1 MLKSV
6 WEDHIHVSTKIM
18 TSDSSG
24 TMQYLEAARRH
35 SPINVDPGDL
45 YWGTGNAAEAH
56 PGVQPPLCADFWRGH
71 LGYCIR
77 LAGHKLG
84 LWGREEVYQPQGS
97 EMHADFILGRVAVD
111 VMKGRRL
118 GHLIPGITG
127 DDFERGTYGSVTP
140 GADDGPP
147 LPGWRHLL
155 VLWNLFKL
163 GFTFHRKLHGIRFR
177 TIAAWKEA
185 CSGRDSPDLD
195 SAVSQLEHTCD
206 VRQVEIMGWQNV
218 IGMLSSF
225 YVAPLS
231 KLAYSLGSPEQA
243 MRVISGAGDIF
254 ETTVMDDLWEVSQGY
269 KSLDEFLAEHGYM
282 GQNTGN
288 LLYKSWRESPD
299 TLEQVIKAYANTPA
313 GDRPARRAERNAL
326 KAREALAELAA
337 RVGLPGRLRLRLYF
351 WFCNRYLPLRE
362 IGKSAM
368 VAHIALARIYA
379 LRAGELLVESGC
391 IDMVEDVFYL
401 YRKELRSLVTNPAD
415 MRREIRERQ
424 GIVEIYRL
432 MDLPNLFRKDD
443 LDRIWNEFNG
453 SRGMEEK
460 PLPAAATAVTIQGL
474 GVSPGYAEGIARVVV
489 DPEDVTDFDQG
500 QILVCKMTDP
510 SWSPLFSIAA
520 ALVVDIGGMLS
531 HASIIARE
539 LGIPAVIN
547 TRAGTRMI
555 REGQRIAV
563 NGITGEVSSLEEPAT
578 AAESEAD
585 QVAEAGVVKPETLP
599 EPAVSTFDSRAVDG
613 FAPLGIVPLRMAA
626 DERLYGGKAAFL
638 CRGITRELPV
648 PDGFA
653 LSWECVDALDGD
665 DPDRSA
671 ALETACD
678 ALTGPVAVRSS
689 GVGEDG
695 IEASFAGQHETVLG
709 VRGARDILSAIKRV
723 AASRLDEHVVAYRK
737 EMQQADLGP
746 RMGIVVQVLVDAMC
760 AGVMFTRNPVTGAR
774 ERVVEAAW
782 GLGEVVVGSLVTPDH
797 YRVDPD
803 SGEVLEA
810 LAGYKDRIILRTD
823 DGSYAE
829 QACAEEYAA
838 RLCLEE
844 EQLRRLNR
852 LAARCEDVYDGPQD
866 IEWAFSD
873 GQLFLL
879 QSRPVTTGIP

>member
-1 MLKSV
+1 
-6 WEDHIHVSTKIM
+6 M
-18 TSDSSG
+18 TSDSPG
-24 TMQYLEAARRH
+24 RMQYLEAARRH
-35 SPINVDPGDL
+35 SPINVDPGEL

-84 LWGREEVYQPQGS
+84 LWGKEEVYQPRGS

-140 GADDGPP
+140 DADDGPP
-147 LPGWRHLL
+147 LPWWRHLL

-163 GFTFHRKLHGIRFR
+163 GFTFHRKLHGMRSR
-177 TIAAWKEA
+177 TISAWKEA
-185 CSGRDSPDLD
+185 CAGRDTLDLD
-195 SAVSQLEHTCD
+195 SAVSLFEHTCD
-206 VRQVEIMGWQNV
+206 VRQVEIMCWQNV

-231 KLAYSLGSPEQA
+231 KLAYGLGSPEQA
-243 MRVISGAGDIF
+243 MRVISGTGDVF
-254 ETTVMDDLWEVSQGY
+254 ETIVMDDLWEVSQGI
-269 KSLDEFLAEHGYM
+269 KSLEDFLAEHGYM

-299 TLEQVIKAYANTPA
+299 TLQQVIRAYRHTPDE
-313 GDRPARRAERNAL
+313 DRPAGRAERNAQKTRETL
-326 KAREALAELAA
+326 TELTARA
-337 RVGLPGRLRLRLYF
+337 GLTGRLRLRLYF

-368 VAHIALARIYA
+368 VAHIALARVFA
-379 LRAGELLVESGC
+379 LRAGELLVDVGC
-391 IDMVEDVFYL
+391 IDTAEDVFYL
-401 YRKELRSLVTNPAD
+401 YRKELRDLVTESRD
-415 MRREIRERQ
+415 MRREIDKRR
-424 GIVEIYRL
+424 GVVEIYRS
-432 MDLPNLFRKDD
+432 MDLPNLFRKAD
-443 LDRIWNEFNG
+443 LDRIWDEFHG
-453 SRGMEEK
+453 GRGVEEK
-460 PLPAAATAVTIQGL
+460 PAAISAAAATVQGL

-489 DPEDVTDFDQG
+489 EPEDVTDFEQG
-500 QILVCKMTDP
+500 QVLVCKMTDP

-531 HASIIARE
+531 HAAIIARE

-547 TRAGTRMI
+547 TRTGTRVI
-555 REGQRIAV
+555 SEGQRIAV
-563 NGITGEVSSLEEPAT
+563 NGITGEVRALEEPGT
-578 AAESEAD
+578 AIVPEVD
-585 QVAEAGVVKPETLP
+585 RVPEAGVVTPDALP
-599 EPAVSTFDSRAVDG
+599 KEAIGTFDSKAVDG
-613 FAPLGIVPLRMAA
+613 FASLGIVPLRLAA

-638 CRGITRELPV
+638 SHGITHELPI

-653 LSWECVDALDGD
+653 LSWECIDALDGD
-665 DPDRSA
+665 DPDRAA
-671 ALETACD
+671 ALETACN

-695 IEASFAGQHETVLG
+695 SEASFAGQHETVLG
-709 VRGARDILSAIKRV
+709 IRGAPDILAAIKRV
-723 AASRLDEHVVAYRK
+723 AASRLGEHVVEYRK
-737 EMQQADLGP
+737 KMQLEQLAP
-746 RMGIVVQVLVDAMC
+746 RMGIVVQALVDAEY

-810 LAGYKDRIILRTD
+810 LAGYKDRMILRTA
-823 DGSYAE
+823 DGDYAE
-829 QACAEEYAA
+829 QACAQEYAT

-844 EQLRRLNR
+844 PQLRHLNR
-852 LAARCEDVYDGPQD
+852 LASSCEEIYGDAQD

-879 QSRPVTTGIP
+879 QSRPVTTCMGNGTGEEDA